1 MGFCNAETIKNLS
14 FLMTDDEL
22 SKIVSQAVRNG
33 TYRLYS
39 GDLLEKAILY
49 KKLGTVNLLLNSGYS
64 FPNSKFDYSQLSV
77 LTDQLYVQSVFKV
90 IVAQYK
96 DLPDIKFFDCFGQFL
111 GGCI

>member
-77 LTDQLYVQSVFKV
+77 LTD
-90 IVAQYK
+90 
-96 DLPDIKFFDCFGQFL
+96 
-111 GGCI
+111 